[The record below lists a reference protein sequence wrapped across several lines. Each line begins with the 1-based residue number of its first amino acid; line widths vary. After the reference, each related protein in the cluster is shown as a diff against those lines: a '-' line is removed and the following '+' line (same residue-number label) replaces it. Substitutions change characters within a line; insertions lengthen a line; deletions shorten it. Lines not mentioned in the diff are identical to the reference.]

1 MANETEMA
9 MKSLES
15 ERRMN
20 KLALKGA
27 QWSIAQQLNNSMGK
41 DMKDVLEGRKK
52 VKLPFWKRF
61 RHKLNLFLWHMT
73 N

>member
-1 MANETEMA
+1 MDREMEREIQ
-9 MKSLES
+9 SLES
-15 ERRMN
+15 ERRMDR
-20 KLALKGA
+20 LALKGT

-52 VKLPFWKRF
+52 VKLPFWKRV
-61 RHKLNLFLWHMT
+61 RHKFNLFLWHLT